1 MRTREQFLRE
11 RRSGIG
17 GSDVAA
23 ILGLS
28 RWKTAYQVW
37 QEKTGRAAID
47 RVTLQAFAAAAL
59 VALGILI
66 GRAMS

>member
-47 RVTLQAFAAAAL
+47 EGDNERLHFGNVLE
-59 VALGILI
+59 
-66 GRAMS
+66 